1 MRLRCAG
8 ACSKRCSAWGTVRPE
23 TRGERFPADWQDP
36 LELYGGLRGEL
47 ARPLLDPAI
56 ERVQAG
62 EWVRRN
68 GAQWVWC
75 NRRRLVSLRKFV
87 ARMADAGGRQQPT
100 GSRSGRVCH
109 GSAL

>member
-1 MRLRCAG
+1 MRSRCAG
-8 ACSKRCSAWGTVRPE
+8 AGAKRCRAWGTVRPE
-23 TRGERFPADWQDP
+23 TMGERFPADWQDP

-56 ERVQAG
+56 ERMQAG

-75 NRRRLVSLRKFV
+75 HRRRLVSLRKFV
-87 ARMADAGGRQQPT
+87 ARMAAAGDRRQST
-100 GSRSGRVCH
+100 ASRGSGVCH
-109 GSAL
+109 GSTL